1 MVQNLKLFKLV
12 DGVQSPFPNVDSQVE
27 IFDYTYNAKRM
38 GGTPSITATVMFSSC
53 LDDVWDETV
62 HTIFND
68 EKYFLKQTPTSS
80 KDNNDARYKH
90 EAEFVSERV
99 ILDNVYFYDVVSEQ
113 YEADKPVSNSSK
125 VAFFGTIHEFVKRM
139 NESLKYSKLQTVVD
153 GEVQGYQVVVD
164 MDIESEGR
172 LITFEDQFFSG
183 VLQEIFNVYEL
194 PYYFEGKTIHIG
206 FEQAAIN
213 HTFEYGAT
221 NELLSITKTNANNR
235 VVNRIAGVGSADN
248 VPYYYPNESEK
259 GDITAKYYS
268 ASGNERQNAV
278 AIEDPQK
285 YSSLFDFNESLVYK
299 QRGVSGTTITN
310 ASIIMGHYN
319 SSDEFRGTKINEYTA
334 NTTAKFMHPWV
345 DAFAFIKLTLD
356 FEVSDDPSDR
366 TVIRIKLSNDKSATT
381 QLPYDKLAKTEGVI
395 LENTSEAI
403 KDYYV
408 EETQDGWINI
418 IIKNLLGG
426 KYYITYKFSAWR
438 IYKYENNGSVATVSP
453 FKFNFNSDSIPDY
466 AWRHNRL
473 LMWVYD
479 LSEVGLKL
487 LNGYTPVVGDYIKQ
501 IQSKYVNTQETIMPS
516 IYRDT
521 DGAER
526 FYNATNYSNQGQ
538 NLLLDSGKAIETKDY
553 LLGQYDLGK
562 RKPKTG
568 DIVTLS
574 FSGYMGA
581 GHGKFKIFN
590 SGGYVYLTP
599 ITYQNNY
606 NTATGRYSVTF
617 QWIDVDANG
626 KVADNTF
633 INIYQT
639 DIDGNRIDQGA
650 YENPNRIASKVFDI
664 KLEIGDT
671 ATPYSE
677 YDKVLDV
684 YIDEETGEFYEFA
697 NPYVDGYP
705 KEVAVEFA
713 EIKPTIVGMKNDAGF
728 PIDIFS
734 EFAYDED
741 DNDETEE
748 IEGTLYYKHPMFFG
762 KLRKFDGPN
771 GFNLFDSAIENGEM
785 EISLTSGYCG
795 GCKFTIQV
803 SDDDLNQNLVQ
814 VYEANEY
821 DENGNLT
828 HAKGTLKR
836 DENGNVICGRGPY
849 QPSVSGQACQ
859 QDTRNNEVWV
869 ALKKDID
876 TFGVLMPVASQKN
889 ESGVVTHQGIKP
901 LAYSEDADGTKRG
914 DTFVILNILLP
925 KGYITAAEEKLSKEI
940 IKYLKENNEE
950 KFTFSIKLSRIFLA
964 ENPSIVQQLNEN
976 SLINVIYNNNTYPLY
991 VSSYSYKVS
1000 HSETLPEISVELSDE
1015 ITVSEDRLTSTIT
1028 EIKGDI
1034 KNAFTNIDIIGL
1046 ASPYFLRKDVDD
1058 RSKGKIAASMG
1069 LEAGGYTKGR
1079 SGAFIDEYGQAEF
1092 ESVAVRDS
1100 IAANSVSSEMFTTKD
1115 FVRGILDGKGGRFWV
1130 DESGKA
1136 NIEVDNIT
1144 ARQNLR
1150 VTEIVVQKVNS
1161 VGGELIVSAANGQ
1174 IKDVVSNYKNVNGAL
1189 EIDTVTLTF
1198 NEDAAFMNND
1208 IIRCSYWDN
1217 NENKLRSYWV
1227 VATVEGDM
1235 PSNIVTINYADLDAY
1250 GAELPRVGDKVAQM
1264 GNTTNTE
1271 RQGIIVISTENSKPF
1286 ISIYDGVN
1294 TTQLKKENIRGKFGD
1309 LTGITFGNEDLS
1321 GYGIWSD
1328 NAYLKGE
1335 LKIAS
1340 TDRTIQEEISLQ
1352 IKEDASDRNYAR
1364 DTANEIRI
1372 QDISYGTNVIS
1383 TLYDVYGFTNDDT
1396 LTISFD
1402 WEATGIDFV
1411 EQGSYI
1417 IMQFDEVYGYLGTGF
1432 RLTADNVTPDIVTKG
1447 TYSKT
1452 ITIKGKFDNS
1462 SNTDSLPIYKAE
1474 KAQLYL
1480 RFDNVQIASGYI
1492 KISNLRIN
1500 KGSISHDWQP
1510 ALEDANTQLE
1520 EYKKVVADDI
1530 EYLQSQIDGRVESW
1544 FYDYTPTLEN
1554 YPANEWTTDELKE
1567 SHIGDT
1573 FTNTQEFVDDETT
1586 PNAGKSWRW
1595 LNKDGVYDWYII
1607 ADTDATKALELASK
1621 AQDTADGKR
1630 RVFVKQ
1636 PTLADAYDKG
1646 DLWVNATYGDYTNEL
1661 LRCNTPK
1668 IKGNSFSI
1676 DHWEL
1681 ASKYTDDT
1689 TANNV
1694 SEELTSYKKEVSS
1707 KFEVTNG
1714 NFTSLQ
1720 TEVTTK
1726 INNNANAGRNL
1737 LLGTNQG
1744 IANWNLITSL
1754 DKPTYYTITDTLYN
1768 DAKGVVFTKLDPSA
1782 YSQWEVF
1789 FYELRPQFIVQ
1800 GKTYHLSFD
1809 AKFSNIDTSKT
1820 KLVIRVVNTSAT
1832 AGLELTN
1839 PQSLDITIDSEWQH
1853 YNIEMVATKTGEIS
1867 GPQVLY
1873 LGIFN
1878 SPTTTWG
1885 SVSFANLKLEQSTV
1899 ATPWSPAPED
1909 AKESIDDTA
1918 KVLQSEI
1925 KQTADSISLKISE
1938 SEYYTATNLIVDSYV
1953 KNENKDYLLAKY
1965 SLAAVKPKD
1974 GDTVTL
1980 SFSGKIGDYQN
1991 QLKIFNSGGYVIMT
2005 SVYQDNYNPETE
2017 RYERTFQWK
2026 SQDANGVIAD
2036 NSQLFIYQGINA
2048 NDAVNFVEPSVIYD
2062 VMLTRTDKAVPYKS
2076 SVSDVQ
2082 NKLVATG
2089 INIESKKI
2097 EVTAD
2102 DFTITNNNGEV
2113 TASADQYGN
2122 WSTNALRTLNSDFS
2136 LAITA
2141 NYNNDKSLKFYYP
2154 NTNVVQMEMGWDEES
2169 ESLMRYY
2176 DSDGKML
2183 WKIGSARGFAEPTFQ
2198 EWEVIGLY
2206 KLNPTRWDFTAEDA
2220 RENETLLFK
2229 FSEVR
2234 EVHLENYYRKNV
2246 VNGEPRVYETKSDV
2260 NTVIN
2265 GWFTPNSDWTE
2276 TEGDMKWRI
2285 LEYYENGY
2293 FVDGMTV
2300 LWSSNNNVWIG

>member
-1 MVQNLKLFKLV
+1 
-12 DGVQSPFPNVDSQVE
+12 
-27 IFDYTYNAKRM
+27 
-38 GGTPSITATVMFSSC
+38 
-53 LDDVWDETV
+53 
-62 HTIFND
+62 
-68 EKYFLKQTPTSS
+68 
-80 KDNNDARYKH
+80 
-90 EAEFVSERV
+90 
-99 ILDNVYFYDVVSEQ
+99 
-113 YEADKPVSNSSK
+113 
-125 VAFFGTIHEFVKRM
+125 
-139 NESLKYSKLQTVVD
+139 
-153 GEVQGYQVVVD
+153 
-164 MDIESEGR
+164 
-172 LITFEDQFFSG
+172 
-183 VLQEIFNVYEL
+183 
-194 PYYFEGKTIHIG
+194 
-206 FEQAAIN
+206 
-213 HTFEYGAT
+213 
-221 NELLSITKTNANNR
+221 
-235 VVNRIAGVGSADN
+235 
-248 VPYYYPNESEK
+248 
-259 GDITAKYYS
+259 
-268 ASGNERQNAV
+268 
-278 AIEDPQK
+278 
-285 YSSLFDFNESLVYK
+285 
-299 QRGVSGTTITN
+299 
-310 ASIIMGHYN
+310 
-319 SSDEFRGTKINEYTA
+319 
-334 NTTAKFMHPWV
+334 
-345 DAFAFIKLTLD
+345 
-356 FEVSDDPSDR
+356 
-366 TVIRIKLSNDKSATT
+366 
-381 QLPYDKLAKTEGVI
+381 
-395 LENTSEAI
+395 
-403 KDYYV
+403 
-408 EETQDGWINI
+408 
-418 IIKNLLGG
+418 
-426 KYYITYKFSAWR
+426 
-438 IYKYENNGSVATVSP
+438 
-453 FKFNFNSDSIPDY
+453 
-466 AWRHNRL
+466 
-473 LMWVYD
+473 MWVYD

-574 FSGYMGA
+574 FSGYMGT

-785 EISLTSGYCG
+785 EISLTSGHCG

-1092 ESVAVRDS
+1092 ESATIRDS

-1417 IMQFDEVYGYLGTGF
+1417 IMQFNEVYGYLGTGF

-1595 LNKDGVYDWYII
+1595 LNRDGVYDWYII

-1676 DHWEL
+1676 DHWERATKYTDDSAL
-1681 ASKYTDDT
+1681 SSFINNDFAIYKADIAKQIDSKAETWYQSEDPSLNWATDEDKDNHVGDLWCYTGDTNGNYQKNETYIWDGTEWISQQVPKEVFDKIDGKAQIFVNTPTTPYYVGDLWVQGANGDILRCKQDRLSGDYVSTDWENASKYTDDT

-1694 SEELTSYKKEVSS
+1694 DAELTSYKKEVSS
-1707 KFEVTNG
+1707 QFEVTNG

-1726 INNNANAGRNL
+1726 I
-1737 LLGTNQG
+1737 
-1744 IANWNLITSL
+1744 
-1754 DKPTYYTITDTLYN
+1754 
-1768 DAKGVVFTKLDPSA
+1768 
-1782 YSQWEVF
+1782 
-1789 FYELRPQFIVQ
+1789 
-1800 GKTYHLSFD
+1800 
-1809 AKFSNIDTSKT
+1809 
-1820 KLVIRVVNTSAT
+1820 
-1832 AGLELTN
+1832 
-1839 PQSLDITIDSEWQH
+1839 
-1853 YNIEMVATKTGEIS
+1853 
-1867 GPQVLY
+1867 
-1873 LGIFN
+1873 
-1878 SPTTTWG
+1878 
-1885 SVSFANLKLEQSTV
+1885 
-1899 ATPWSPAPED
+1899 
-1909 AKESIDDTA
+1909 
-1918 KVLQSEI
+1918 
-1925 KQTADSISLKISE
+1925 
-1938 SEYYTATNLIVDSYV
+1938 
-1953 KNENKDYLLAKY
+1953 
-1965 SLAAVKPKD
+1965 
-1974 GDTVTL
+1974 
-1980 SFSGKIGDYQN
+1980 
-1991 QLKIFNSGGYVIMT
+1991 MT
-2005 SVYQDNYNPETE
+2005 M
-2017 RYERTFQWK
+2017 R
-2026 SQDANGVIAD
+2026 
-2036 NSQLFIYQGINA
+2036 
-2048 NDAVNFVEPSVIYD
+2048 
-2062 VMLTRTDKAVPYKS
+2062 M
-2076 SVSDVQ
+2076 
-2082 NKLVATG
+2082 LVAT
-2089 INIESKKI
+2089 
-2097 EVTAD
+2097 
-2102 DFTITNNNGEV
+2102 
-2113 TASADQYGN
+2113 YC
-2122 WSTNALRTLNSDFS
+2122 
-2136 LAITA
+2136 
-2141 NYNNDKSLKFYYP
+2141 
-2154 NTNVVQMEMGWDEES
+2154 
-2169 ESLMRYY
+2169 
-2176 DSDGKML
+2176 
-2183 WKIGSARGFAEPTFQ
+2183 
-2198 EWEVIGLY
+2198 
-2206 KLNPTRWDFTAEDA
+2206 
-2220 RENETLLFK
+2220 
-2229 FSEVR
+2229 
-2234 EVHLENYYRKNV
+2234 LELIK
-2246 VNGEPRVYETKSDV
+2246 E
-2260 NTVIN
+2260 
-2265 GWFTPNSDWTE
+2265 
-2276 TEGDMKWRI
+2276 
-2285 LEYYENGY
+2285 
-2293 FVDGMTV
+2293 
-2300 LWSSNNNVWIG
+2300 